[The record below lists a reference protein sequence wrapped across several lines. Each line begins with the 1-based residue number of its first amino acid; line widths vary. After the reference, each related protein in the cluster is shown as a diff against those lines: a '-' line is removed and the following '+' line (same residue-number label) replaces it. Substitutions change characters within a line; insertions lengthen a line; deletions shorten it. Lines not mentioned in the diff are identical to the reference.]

1 MRRSPILFTAV
12 CAVLCAVPGAGAQE
26 VAPAD
31 PDSLARWQEM
41 RFGLF
46 IHWGPVSIRGTEI
59 GWSRGAKVPAA
70 EYDQLYKQFNPE
82 RFDARE
88 WVALAK
94 DAGMRYVIITSKHHD
109 GFCIWDSALTDYDI
123 LSTPFKRD
131 ILRELSDACREAGLA
146 FSTYHSILDW
156 YQPDYNTNGAQGGP
170 GYALLDGQKPD
181 MDRYVAYM
189 KGQLREIVTKYGPLQ
204 IMWFDGEWEDP
215 WNAERGW
222 DLYRFCRELDPKMLV
237 NNRVGKGRQG
247 MEGVTK
253 AGFAPGD
260 YDTPEQEVGA
270 FNLDR
275 PWETCMTICT
285 QWAWK
290 PDDRLKSLKEVVDI
304 LVQTAGGGGNL
315 LLNVGPM
322 PDGRIEPRQADRLR
336 ELGAWLAKNGDSI
349 YGTTGGPFR
358 PEKWGCSTSR
368 GDTVYVH
375 VLKRP
380 GNRLSLP
387 KGVVKV
393 QSAALMDGTPVP
405 VKEKGDELV
414 LDLKGA
420 PDDPLDLI
428 VVLKA
433 APKP

>member
-1 MRRSPILFTAV
+1 MRRSPILFAAV

-46 IHWGPVSIRGTEI
+46 IHWGPVSLRGTEI

-70 EYDQLYKQFNPE
+70 EYDQLYRQFNPE

-88 WVALAK
+88 WVSLAK

-170 GYALLDGQKPD
+170 GYALPDGQKPD
-181 MDRYVAYM
+181 MERYVAYM

-322 PDGRIEPRQADRLR
+322 PDGRIEPRQAERLR

-349 YGTTGGPFR
+349 YGTTGGPLR

-405 VKEKGDELV
+405 VKEKEDELV